1 MKRFQFKVFFTGC
14 ITLLIWPFSV
24 SSAETKPLVGSQV
37 AGNMDVASMLFSLL
51 MVLAVIF
58 LSAYL
63 LKRFNVVQQQ
73 NNSLKVVST
82 LVLGNKEKVVVVQVA
97 DKQLLLG
104 VTAQQITL
112 LDTLETPLETNIK
125 QPAEFSKT
133 LATFL
138 KKQ

>member
-1 MKRFQFKVFFTGC
+1 
-14 ITLLIWPFSV
+14 
-24 SSAETKPLVGSQV
+24 
-37 AGNMDVASMLFSLL
+37 
-51 MVLAVIF
+51 
-58 LSAYL
+58 L